1 MLAGNTGLSEW
12 LKDPSYANIN
22 LSRNKIH
29 GEAKNREKFC
39 AFSTLFYC
47 SLCSSFF
54 AGNGSIQTAISES
67 SAYYVAVGNLNAE
80 FSGASFFLYESI
92 RN

>member
-29 GEAKNREKFC
+29 GEAKNRKNFVHSLLY
-39 AFSTLFYC
+39 STVAYVVR
-47 SLCSSFF
+47 SLQEMAQYRLLSP
-54 AGNGSIQTAISES
+54 
-67 SAYYVAVGNLNAE
+67 NLPPTM
-80 FSGASFFLYESI
+80 LQLVT
-92 RN
+92 